1 MLKKALLHI
10 RRNKLKSFILF
21 IVFFLMALL
30 MTFSFIMKEDG
41 TSLKNIITNSL
52 DLRMTLKGTLTYGVY
67 GTYENYLDEY
77 EKIEGLKEELNDSDY
92 VKYVYQDIITAPG
105 YITIGKNLDDTD
117 TMVSYNTVR
126 NENTNDEISKNMP
139 AILNEIALDNL
150 DDLNNIVREKREL
163 GYNSKKYEEYLKDY
177 SLDVTDEIGI
187 LQYRQFLYDMNTKI
201 GPDVL
206 EYKNTSYYKMYL
218 TSDLEDYNY
227 IFFYNGDTELQSECL
242 GIDSKESL
250 EIKEDVDI
258 VEGRNFTDDE
268 IKNGARVVIIPINTF
283 MVDKD
288 GYNTKVEVGDMIPV
302 TIHNGLNEYMT
313 IEYEVIGLHDGIRH
327 DDGYVEFEERNF
339 NAIAYN
345 VNSSFNYNLIFPE
358 NTLIELYEEVNK
370 FRSEDELP
378 LVNSVNVYK
387 DEIYVNPRDYL
398 SLGDL
403 VIGFHN
409 FDDYA
414 KAVEMI
420 EETINPLNEGHEEY
434 QRDYHIEST
443 IDDYYQIAGTI
454 ESNQRLF
461 EMMSYVSLVV
471 VLLLMILVYIYQ
483 IKRRK
488 EETALLISLGDD
500 KGHIYNTYFLEYLM
514 IGIFSYFLA
523 GISSV
528 FLTTAIKKMMVDQNI
543 AALSKAND
551 SIIAYYE
558 GYLGFD
564 SYHIILILFVS
575 YLLFILI
582 GYGISRIVIKEG
594 N

>member
-77 EKIEGLKEELNDSDY
+77 EKIEGLKEELSNSDY

-105 YITIGKNLDDTD
+105 YITLGKNLDDTD

-177 SLDVTDEIGI
+177 SLEVTDEIGI

-370 FRSEDELP
+370 L
-378 LVNSVNVYK
+378 
-387 DEIYVNPRDYL
+387 
-398 SLGDL
+398 
-403 VIGFHN
+403 
-409 FDDYA
+409 
-414 KAVEMI
+414 
-420 EETINPLNEGHEEY
+420 INPLNEGHEEY

-483 IKRRK
+483 IKRRR

-514 IGIFSYFLA
+514 IGIVSYFLA
-523 GISSV
+523 AISSI
-528 FLTTAIKKMMVDQNI
+528 FLTAAIKKMMVDQNV
-543 AALSKAND
+543 AALNKAND